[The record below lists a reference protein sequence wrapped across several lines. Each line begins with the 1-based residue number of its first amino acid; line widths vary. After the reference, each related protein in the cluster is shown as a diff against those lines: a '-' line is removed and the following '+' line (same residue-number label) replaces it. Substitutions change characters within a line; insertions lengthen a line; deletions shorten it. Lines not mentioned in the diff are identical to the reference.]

1 MFHVEHF
8 TDKVFYDP
16 AMAAASAR
24 TSSSLL
30 AQLVQKRTALWLS
43 STRHWY
49 AKAYLSFQLSS
60 TASGITG
67 NIWLVLLLEKC
78 L

>member
-1 MFHVEHF
+1 MS
-8 TDKVFYDP
+8 
-16 AMAAASAR
+16 SAR
-24 TSSSLL
+24 AFTSSGLV

-67 NIWLVLLLEKC
+67 NIWLVLFGTRKG
-78 L
+78 